1 MAMVITIELSDLDE
15 KCMKYICVEPE
26 TFIKNLVESRV
37 FSAKQE
43 IYNHEIK
50 RMTADPNVMTIPANI
65 DDVVMQAEVTY
76 ANANPP
82 LPDVTPPNL

>member
-15 KCMKYICVEPE
+15 KCMKYICADPE
-26 TFIKNLVESRV
+26 IFIKNLVESRV

-43 IYNHEIK
+43 IYNSEIK
-50 RMTADPNVMTIPANI
+50 RMTADPNVTVIPANI
-65 DDVVMQAEVTY
+65 DEVVMQAEVTY